1 MNLCNAGHHHITV
14 EVTLTAPTNMSSCRG
29 QRLATPVT
37 TPSCRNFTLQLLL
50 ASHQLSMMMMAS
62 HHRRRF
68 RTSGIQSPPPRNSFT
83 PPNPCNV
90 IAPSSSRGSIT
101 QSLPSSGIT
110 PQPVASGIAPPTVT
124 LLHCRPPSH
133 MDLQALIP
141 IVGAASSSPIFF
153 YLSISQSLLSL
164 CLSRTHTR
172 TYQGRRTQDLCLE
185 HSLGD
190 HRGYIVHVASRPTF
204 FPFTKAAYLYR
215 RFGTPAMQRT
225 RHYT

>member
-37 TPSCRNFTLQLLL
+37 TPSCRNFILQLLL
-50 ASHQLSMMMMAS
+50 GSHQLSMMMMAS

-110 PQPVASGIAPPTVT
+110 PQPVASGIAPPTAT

-153 YLSISQSLLSL
+153 YLSISLVTLSL
-164 CLSRTHTR
+164 KNTHTHLPRKKNTRPLPR
-172 TYQGRRTQDLCLE
+172 TLPW
-185 HSLGD
+185 
-190 HRGYIVHVASRPTF
+190 RPSWLHCACGLTTYF